1 MFTRMT
7 PAHHEPSLVPEGGS
21 AVNGFVKWFNSKKGF
36 GFVELSGGQGDAF
49 LHSRVLASFGRESIA
64 PGTKVRAIASAGAKG
79 AQIARIIDIDEP
91 ETRQQPRYPA
101 AGSHPMHR
109 MGYERQSAPIPL
121 AGAVKWFNRTKGFG
135 FVVGADGGKDIF
147 VHVSTLAASGVAEV
161 VEGQIVSM
169 KVVETPKGR
178 EAVEISV

>member
-1 MFTRMT
+1 MT
-7 PAHHEPSLVPEGGS
+7 PAHHEPSLIPEGGS

-49 LHSRVLASFGRESIA
+49 LHSRVLASFGRETIT

-91 ETRQQPRYPA
+91 ETPQHSRYPA
-101 AGSHPMHR
+101 AVSHPMRR
-109 MGYERQSAPIPL
+109 MGSEHQSAPIPL